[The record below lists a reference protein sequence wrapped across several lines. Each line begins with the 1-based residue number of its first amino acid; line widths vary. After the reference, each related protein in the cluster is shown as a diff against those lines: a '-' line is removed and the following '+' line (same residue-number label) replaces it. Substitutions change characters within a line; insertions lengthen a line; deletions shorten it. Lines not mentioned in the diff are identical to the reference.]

1 MGCFPQKARPAI
13 EWVCESVCVCL
24 RGGYYKWDSS
34 FLGRRDG
41 NNFPRAFTVIW
52 IVLLKQ
58 IWLHIS
64 FERYSNWLCFKLPSN
79 TGALCSPAELIT
91 GPWSSS
97 LTGCGRTLST
107 SFLSIFFPLNVSLI
121 TPLYELRFVISI
133 SLDVFSAERFVF
145 RIGNY
150 D

>member
-1 MGCFPQKARPAI
+1 MGWFPQKARPAI
-13 EWVCESVCVCL
+13 ECVWWE
-24 RGGYYKWDSS
+24 GGHYKQDSS

-41 NNFPRAFTVIW
+41 NNFSHAFTVIW

-64 FERYSNWLCFKLPSN
+64 FERYSNWLSIKLPSN
-79 TGALCSPAELIT
+79 TGALCSRAELIT

-97 LTGCGRTLST
+97 LTGCGRTLSN
-107 SFLSIFFPLNVSLI
+107 FYFFFFIVFPLNVSLI